1 MRRNAAC
8 GMGASIM
15 PCCPATLSEA
25 GAVDDLG
32 PGSYQ
37 GYPASQP
44 LGGSM
49 RFRLTH
55 ACLGIFLGIFAACVL
70 VGAAAHAFTV
80 ENKDEGG
87 QYGVPKFN
95 LEEQAKN
102 FRKDGSDASSTG
114 KSLYETPLGNG
125 KLQFGVTQG
134 PASGFGSVFSP
145 GLGPSGSSQNSRL
158 EFERRLAPPTSLEY
172 NGVR

>member
-1 MRRNAAC
+1 
-8 GMGASIM
+8 
-15 PCCPATLSEA
+15 
-25 GAVDDLG
+25 
-32 PGSYQ
+32 
-37 GYPASQP
+37 
-44 LGGSM
+44 M

-102 FRKDGSDASSTG
+102 FRKDGSDAASTG

-134 PASGFGSVFSP
+134 PASSFGSVFSP
-145 GLGPSGSSQNSRL
+145 GLGPMDGSRAWRQDFNRIV
-158 EFERRLAPPTSLEY
+158 APPTSLEY